1 MKRKYITV
9 LAMIALVC
17 ETFITPE
24 IYEVKAENVIEN
36 QYDEANATDTQF
48 ENKSEEEVAYEE
60 FLAEGK
66 YFFDVRH
73 LYNVEYDIYDINNDG
88 IKELIIRGKT
98 GDKYEYCFYYY
109 KNNTVVPIGSFQN
122 WQNGGDGEMYYMKQD
137 NEIVVYN
144 RLSDRLTYRVYQVK
158 YKIKKVYSV
167 SRQDIKAM
175 QGSGNNTPVYEYTI
189 RDENGEEKTIT
200 EGAWGKFENNLQ
212 ELSFTELEVKCDLEP
227 SERQMKILKEGL
239 GVPEDVEVTKC
250 EVKEVWYWEG
260 VGYWLVNINLYAD
273 DDLLASA
280 SINPFTLQPER
291 NFYFYETS
299 RADKA
304 SKEAEAT
311 EASKYILP
319 DVASRYMTEEE
330 LGNLTN
336 DQIQL
341 AINEIFA
348 RHGRCFK
355 MEEFDQYFRSKSWY
369 QPDPLKTDEEIIA
382 EFNDYEKA
390 NEALLEKLRE
400 G

>member
-1 MKRKYITV
+1 MRTKYMRI
-9 LAMIALVC
+9 LAIIAIVC
-17 ETFITPE
+17 EIFIVPE
-24 IYEVKAENVIEN
+24 IYEVKAENVTEN
-36 QYDEANATDTQF
+36 QYNESNTNDAQS

-60 FLAEGK
+60 FLAAGK

-73 LYNVEYDIYDINNDG
+73 LYNVEYGIYDINNDG
-88 IKELIIRGKT
+88 IKELIIRGRT
-98 GDKYEYCFYYY
+98 IDTYGYCFYYY
-109 KNNTVVPIGSFQN
+109 ENNTVIPVGSFQN
-122 WQNGGDGEMYYMKQD
+122 WQNGGDGEIYYMKND
-137 NEIVVYN
+137 NAIVVYS
-144 RLSDRLTYRVYQVK
+144 RLSDSRTYEVYQVK
-158 YKIKKVYSV
+158 HKIKNVYSV
-167 SRQDIKAM
+167 KRQQIKGEL
-175 QGSGNNTPVYEYTI
+175 GSNNTTPVYEYTMT
-189 RDENGEEKTIT
+189 DENGEEKTIT
-200 EGAWGKFENNLQ
+200 ENAWGKFESNLQ
-212 ELSFTELEVKCDLEP
+212 ELSFSELEVKCDLEP

-250 EVKEVWYWEG
+250 EVKEAWYWGG
-260 VGYWLVNINLYAD
+260 VGYWLVNVSLYAD

-304 SKEAEAT
+304 SKEAEEA

-330 LGNLTN
+330 LGTLTK

-355 MEEFDQYFRSKSWY
+355 MEEFDQYFRSKNWY
-369 QPDPLKTDEEIIA
+369 QPDPLKTDDEIIA
-382 EFNDYEKA
+382 EFNEYEIA

>member
-1 MKRKYITV
+1 
-9 LAMIALVC
+9 MIALVC